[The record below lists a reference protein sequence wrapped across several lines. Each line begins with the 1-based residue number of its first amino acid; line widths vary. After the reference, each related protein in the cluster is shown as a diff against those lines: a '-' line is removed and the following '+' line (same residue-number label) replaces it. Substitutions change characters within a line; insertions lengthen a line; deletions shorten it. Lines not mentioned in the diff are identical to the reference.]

1 MYYDERN
8 NYFDY
13 ISEENNNLY
22 DIKSNKYMSNLTNNS
37 TKNYM
42 NESNYDIGNINI
54 YNYNRHMA
62 RLVSPTEGFN
72 KGNMFADEYRPYK
85 NYYYKVVVRGKRD
98 ELLLKIQELTFAV
111 IDLNLYLDLHP
122 SESGTLEIYKNYAKE
137 LNNLR
142 VLYEREFGPIAA
154 SDVTSS
160 KEFTWVNNPWPWDNK
175 GGMFNV

>member
-22 DIKSNKYMSNLTNNS
+22 DIKSNKYMSNLT
-37 TKNYM
+37 KNYL

-54 YNYNRHMA
+54 YNYNRHNA
-62 RLVSPTEGFN
+62 KLISPTEGFN
-72 KGNMFADEYRPYK
+72 RGNMFTDEYDPYK
-85 NYYYKVVVRGKRD
+85 NQYYKVVVRGRRE
-98 ELLLKIQELTFAV
+98 ELLLKIQELTFAAK
-111 IDLNLYLDLHP
+111 DLNIYLDLHP
-122 SESGTLEIYKNYAKE
+122 TDTVNLEVYKNYVKE

-142 VLYEREFGPIAA
+142 ALYEREFSPIAA

-160 KEFTWVNNPWPWDNK
+160 KEFTWINNPWPWDNG
-175 GGMFNV
+175 GGMF

>member
-22 DIKSNKYMSNLTNNS
+22 DIKSNKYMTNLN
-37 TKNYM
+37 KNYL

-54 YNYNRHMA
+54 YNYNRQNVK
-62 RLVSPTEGFN
+62 LVSQSEGLN
-72 KGNMFADEYRPYK
+72 RGNMFAEEYSPYK
-85 NYYYKVVVRGKRD
+85 NHYYKVVVRGRRE
-98 ELLLKIQELTFAV
+98 ELLLKIQELTFAAK
-111 IDLNLYLDLHP
+111 DLNIYLDLYP
-122 SESGTLEIYKNYAKE
+122 TDVNTLEIYKSYVKE

-154 SDVTSS
+154 SDVTSN
-160 KEFTWVNNPWPWDNK
+160 KEFTWVNNPWPWDNR
-175 GGMFNV
+175 GGMF